1 MLQIVINVEKKHL
14 YAFVLLIGLVGSF
27 VYAYTAD
34 GAGTGDP
41 AVMGHS
47 FDEVAAGQAR
57 LGDVSSSEKGLRVYG
72 NPSPGFALVRI
83 EDSTPSDGNGDALDV
98 IGDLFVDGYL
108 YNKFID
114 SGTLTCDGDTWG
126 AIVYDSIE
134 NEPCFCNGVG
144 WMKFSGG
151 AC

>member
-1 MLQIVINVEKKHL
+1 MQIIINIEKKHL
-14 YAFVLLIGLVGSF
+14 YAFVLLISLFGSF
-27 VYAYTAD
+27 VYAYNS
-34 GAGTGDP
+34 GGTGGSP
-41 AVMGHS
+41 SIMGHS

-57 LGDVSSSEKGLRVYG
+57 LGDVYSLERGLRVYG
-72 NPSPGFALVRI
+72 NPSSGVALVRI

-114 SGTLTCDGDTWG
+114 SGTLTCNGDTWG
-126 AIVYDSIE
+126 AIVYDSVE